1 MTDYFSDDR
10 DTSER
15 WAPLRFAV
23 VGPLLAAPPPKG
35 QLGVELTK
43 LTHKEWRHPK
53 TGEPIGF
60 GFSTIERWYY
70 RSRNENKDPVGVLRR
85 AVRKDRGESQLSE
98 AIKAVLHA
106 QWKDHKKWS
115 YQLHLDNLAVLVKA
129 DPKLGP
135 MLSYSTV
142 RRYMKGAG
150 LVKTQRLGPRG
161 RPSVEKAE
169 ARLEQREVRSYE
181 AEYVH
186 GLWHLDFHSG
196 SRNVL
201 TSKGVYKKPLLLAVM
216 DDHSRLCCHAQWY
229 LGEGE
234 EELIHALCQALQKRG
249 LPRALMTDNGSAMK
263 AAETRQGLLRL
274 GIVHEPTLDYS
285 PYQNG
290 KQENFWTRVEGRLMA
305 MLENL
310 DQISLAKLN
319 EATLCWMEL
328 EYNRAVHSETKQT
341 PVHRFINGPTV
352 GRPCPSWESLREA
365 FTMQESRTQ
374 RRSDGTL
381 TVKGVRFEL
390 PGRYRT
396 LQRVQ
401 VRYARWD
408 LSYVLLCDPQSHTV
422 LCRLYPLDKVKNAEG
437 RRGFVR
443 PAADPQDAAPSSHPQ
458 KIAPLLEKLMTDYAA
473 MGLVPAYLPKDDL
486 PPADDD
492 LAAATPSTKE
502 PSL

>member
-1 MTDYFSDDR
+1 MTPHFSDDR

-35 QLGVELTK
+35 ELDAAITA
-43 LTHKEWRHPK
+43 LTRKQWRHPR
-53 TGEPIGF
+53 TGEPICF

-70 RSRNENKDPVGVLRR
+70 RSRNEKQDPVGVLRR
-85 AVRKDRGESQLSE
+85 AVRKDRGESQISE
-98 AIKAVLHA
+98 AQKAVLHA
-106 QWKDHKKWS
+106 QWKEHKNWS
-115 YQLHLDNLAVLVKA
+115 VQLHVDNLAVLVNA

-135 MLSYSTV
+135 MPSYSTV
-142 RRYMKGAG
+142 RRYMKSAG
-150 LVKTQRLGPRG
+150 LVKTRRLGPRG

-186 GLWHLDFHSG
+186 GLWHLDFHHG
-196 SRNVL
+196 SRKVL
-201 TSKGVYKKPLLLAVM
+201 TAKGEYKTPLLLAVM

-229 LGEGE
+229 LAEGE
-234 EELIHALCQALQKRG
+234 EELIHALSQALQKRG

-274 GIVHEPTLDYS
+274 GILQEPTLSYS

-310 DQISLAKLN
+310 DQLSLGKLN

-328 EYNRAVHSETKQT
+328 EYNRAVHSETQQT
-341 PVHRFINGPTV
+341 PLYRFLNGPSV
-352 GRPCPSWESLREA
+352 GRPCPDWESLRES

-381 TVKGVRFEL
+381 TVRGVRFEV

-396 LQRVQ
+396 LQQVQ

-408 LSYVLLCDPQSHTV
+408 LSYVLLCDPQSQTV
-422 LCRLYPLDKVKNAEG
+422 LCRLYPLDKTKNAEG
-437 RRGFVR
+437 RRCFVR
-443 PAADPQDAAPSSHPQ
+443 PAADPPDSVRHPRPQ

-473 MGLVPAYLPKDDL
+473 MGLPPAYLPKDDL
-486 PPADDD
+486 PAVSDD
-492 LAAATPSTKE
+492 LPTATPSTQE
-502 PSL
+502 LSQ